1 MNTDKTKER
10 PILFSGPMV
19 RAILNG
25 TKTQTRRVMN
35 VQPRAPGYQLF
46 TVVNSSDKSKVG
58 KKHWGLLNASGCGFK
73 ASDNRYFVCP
83 YGKTG
88 DQLWVRETWAIC
100 PHCGT
105 VNWKQEENSRKLCGC
120 RECMGEIG
128 KWKPS
133 IHMFRDYSRILLEI
147 TSVRVER
154 VQDITEED
162 AKAEGIKHGMDA
174 VYASALLEDKP
185 LCPARREFML
195 LWDTLNAKRGFGWD
209 ENPWVWVLTFK
220 TITPTSTL

>member
-25 TKTQTRRVMN
+25 TKTQTRRV
-35 VQPRAPGYQLF
+35 VKPQPRRMMGGWVRMFNVWMFPNVCPVYRM
-46 TVVNSSDKSKVG
+46 K
-58 KKHWGLLNASGCGFK
+58 
-73 ASDNRYFVCP
+73 CP
-83 YGKTG
+83 YGVPG
-88 DQLWVRETWAIC
+88 DRLWVREAWRTTEGLD
-100 PHCGT
+100 H
-105 VNWKQEENSRKLCGC
+105 V
-120 RECMGEIG
+120 
-128 KWKPS
+128 KPS
-133 IHMFRDYSRILLEI
+133 NLVPGAPILYEADIWNDGFPYGFPKGKLRPSIFLLRWASRILLEI

-209 ENPWVWVLTFK
+209 ENPWVWVVTFK
-220 TITPTSTL
+220 KITPTSTL

>member
-25 TKTQTRRVMN
+25 TKTQTRRVVN
-35 VQPRAPGYQLF
+35 PQPSMVTGAGGADC
-46 TVVNSSDKSKVG
+46 T
-58 KKHWGLLNASGCGFK
+58 
-73 ASDNRYFVCP
+73 NRYTWPDKKSGTQLCEYP
-83 YGKTG
+83 SWANPQMLSQCHHGKPG
-88 DQLWVRETWAIC
+88 DRLWVRETFQYTGPELNIDPGYVYRATDPDWSEME
-100 PHCGT
+100 GFT
-105 VNWKQEENSRKLCGC
+105 
-120 RECMGEIG
+120 
-128 KWKPS
+128 WKPS
-133 IHMFRDYSRILLEI
+133 IFMPRAVSRILLEI

-209 ENPWVWVLTFK
+209 ENPWVWVITFK
-220 TITPTSTL
+220 KITPTSTL